1 MTSLNRQ
8 RANITFSALL
18 DSDTSLDDALSL
30 TSTSTADPHSKPIN
44 GSQLTIFTPA
54 DIARHERIFH
64 RGEALQWTTHPST
77 LTSTST
83 EYLGSAQ
90 IGLSLSSFFGTSAN
104 SARSTIPVQQ
114 LTALFSDEA
123 YLLFL
128 TPSSSPSSTKRK
140 WHASILLKKGCTTPD
155 QLKAWT
161 HALLAARVLVLMH
174 SSKQTQTEIERGR
187 SKERRRSK
195 RGRKESPDTMDLSSS
210 SDVFTVLD
218 VLERT
223 LSCLN
228 TESRFGDYLA
238 RLRDVGW
245 NLDIAALETRGRR
258 RVSI

>member
-1 MTSLNRQ
+1 
-8 RANITFSALL
+8 
-18 DSDTSLDDALSL
+18 
-30 TSTSTADPHSKPIN
+30 
-44 GSQLTIFTPA
+44 
-54 DIARHERIFH
+54 
-64 RGEALQWTTHPST
+64 
-77 LTSTST
+77 
-83 EYLGSAQ
+83 
-90 IGLSLSSFFGTSAN
+90 LSSFFGTSAN
-104 SARSTIPVQQ
+104 STRSTIPVQQ
-114 LTALFSDEA
+114 LTVLFSNEA

-128 TPSSSPSSTKRK
+128 TPSSSPSSTKRT

-161 HALLAARVLVLMH
+161 HALLAARVLVLMY

-228 TESRFGDYLA
+228 AESRFGNYLV